1 MSLALEFVAEALAEL
16 ECVTGDYEAASAGL
30 GVRFRREVE
39 SACAAILEHPLLWR
53 VRAEGFRRVN
63 LPGFP
68 YYITYVLIDQIVLV
82 IAVAHASR
90 HPDYW
95 KKRMP

>member
-1 MSLALEFVAEALAEL
+1 MNLALEFVPEALAEV
-16 ECVTGDYEAASAGL
+16 ECATGDYEAATAGL

-53 VRAEGFRRVN
+53 IRRGGFRRVN

-68 YYITYVLIDQIVLV
+68 YYISFVLADRIVLV
-82 IAVAHASR
+82 LAVAHASR

-95 KKRMP
+95 KTRMP